1 MELSPVDDELRIHE
15 ERPIKTKTNDGMIK
29 SLIDMDDATRE
40 LANKRKQKIQTKS
53 KPSETRISVKG
64 CESAIT

>member
-1 MELSPVDDELRIHE
+1 
-15 ERPIKTKTNDGMIK
+15 MIK
-29 SLIDMDDATRE
+29 SLIGMDDTARE
-40 LANKRKQKIQTKS
+40 LASKRKQKLQTKS